1 MDTNNLC
8 IDYLCR
14 TCMIKLEAF
23 TSEGSTKQQH
33 RCIFETI
40 EECDGL
46 RINDLL
52 SSTIPQMLEVQLSDD
67 LPKKM
72 CCKCLYQLLGVYRF
86 QQMCMQSDQKMREL
100 VSKKRDDS
108 NMLIM
113 KAAIKGEVLPTE
125 TKFSR
130 HSEMPVLYLRESCLE
145 GRQEAVGLE
154 IAQSNTAEYIQKSEQ
169 LLESC
174 ENSQED
180 FNEFIDSKPTGN
192 PNTDIIGG
200 DPMYS
205 SISVENC
212 ENSQG
217 ELSEFIKNEPIDDDE
232 NIDDDTIHSTTFVKD
247 EALTIEEDQITLPFK
262 TAWNHRHHIRIHS
275 GERPYKCKYCT
286 KSFTQLSGLN
296 NHLRKHLGEN
306 IYRCE
311 LCPLAFPLASELR
324 LHFTTHKT
332 EDPETRERNME
343 ALKGEE
349 AKLKQQASKT
359 KFRTFKQIPEKSD
372 QHACDICEKRFN
384 RTWALRRH
392 MRTHTGEKPYKWK
405 HCERSFK
412 QTNSLNS
419 HLRSHLSD
427 NIYSCK
433 LCPQAF
439 PFASELRLHLTSHE
453 DEDPEI
459 PEKSDQNACDISE
472 KRRKTIHEGIKGDT
486 GDICGKH
493 FKTKRHLTAHKLI
506 HSRETSYKCDF
517 CGKLLKKSSNLSLH
531 MRTHTGE
538 KPHKCKYCVKS
549 FAQISALN
557 SHLRRHLGDN
567 IYRCEFCP
575 LAFSLASEQRLH
587 LTTHK
592 NDDTETRQRN
602 MKVLMEEE
610 TKLKQQ
616 ALKRKARRIIKKIPE
631 KSNKPIHSDE
641 RPFKCDF
648 CERRFKKGSTLRSHV
663 RTHTGEKP
671 YKCKYCEQSFAQIG
685 VLHRHLR
692 MHLGVNIH
700 RCKFCPLTFPSA
712 AEQRLHLTSHE
723 DEDPKTRERNMAAL
737 SEEEAKLKVNRY
749 KTIREGIRKYRCDIC
764 GNLFKRR
771 RTLEV
776 HKRSHSNAK
785 PHKCDFCGN
794 HFSNMS
800 NLHSHMCSNTGEK
813 PYKCK
818 YCERA
823 YRSKFGVL
831 QHLRTHLGDNVYRCE
846 LCPLAFPSSSKRR
859 IHLATHKNED
869 PETREQN
876 IKALREEEANLK
888 LKLSERE
895 NKPSSTEESRMKSD
909 MF

>member
-247 EALTIEEDQITLPFK
+247 EALTIEEDQITLPLKTIHERIKLYPCNICSKQFSTKGNLKAHKQVHSDEFPHKCDFCEMRFK

-359 KFRTFKQIPEKSD
+359 KFRT
-372 QHACDICEKRFN
+372 
-384 RTWALRRH
+384 
-392 MRTHTGEKPYKWK
+392 
-405 HCERSFK
+405 
-412 QTNSLNS
+412 
-419 HLRSHLSD
+419 
-427 NIYSCK
+427 
-433 LCPQAF
+433 
-439 PFASELRLHLTSHE
+439 
-453 DEDPEI
+453 
-459 PEKSDQNACDISE
+459 
-472 KRRKTIHEGIKGDT
+472 RKTIHEGIKGDT